1 MGTRAPLF
9 ELEWAQN
16 EVLKQSFK
24 VITGSHISYAENFK
38 LFSKK
43 NVRRKFFQFE
53 QKKLGLNSRR
63 MQILPQF

>member
-24 VITGSHISYAENFK
+24 VITESHIPYAENFM
-38 LFSKK
+38 LFARKK
-43 NVRRKFFQFE
+43 YGEKI
-53 QKKLGLNSRR
+53 SS
-63 MQILPQF
+63 I